1 MNIDF
6 NDDYKIA
13 KVLFI
18 DKELDRLPNL
28 HRGNNSYSRVVRLY
42 DNNGKVIKTYT
53 QNREKNYKY
62 GEIADRRKRYQLLKK
77 QLMSELKVSPT
88 EYNIQLSAAYRLT
101 KEDWDKMKSQSN
113 PKKIKGDLWFEN
125 IHMRSRFEVNTAIV
139 LKKLN
144 LEFKYE
150 PEIILD
156 GIIVHPDF
164 VVYLP
169 EFEVCFIIEC
179 MGMTGSSGYDWD
191 AINRMKLLMDVGC
204 IPFRDF
210 LVLGGTETFIPTEE
224 WVANAIISMV
234 NSIAAECVQ
243 PLSRQI
249 VSHAKRSLISELP
262 PEIAERIAQEWK

>member
-18 DKELDRLPNL
+18 NKELERLPNL
-28 HRGNNSYSRVVRLY
+28 HRGSIRDLRVVRLY
-42 DNNGKVIKTYT
+42 DDNNRTVKTYS
-53 QNREKNYKY
+53 QSLEKNFKY
-62 GEIADRRKRYQLLKK
+62 GEIADLRKRYQLLKK
-77 QLMSELKVSPT
+77 QLLSDLKVSPT
-88 EYNIQLSAAYRLT
+88 EYKIQLSAAYRLT

-113 PKKIKGDLWFEN
+113 PKEIKGDLWFEN

-150 PEIILD
+150 PEIILN
-156 GIIVHPDF
+156 GKKVHPDF

-179 MGMTGSSGYDWD
+179 MGMIGSSGYDWD
-191 AINRMKLLMDVGC
+191 ATNRMKLLMDVGC

-224 WVANAIISMV
+224 WVTNAIVSMV

-243 PLSRQI
+243 SLSRQI

-262 PEIAERIAQEWK
+262 LEIAERIAREWG